1 MKYSEG
7 ENIELHKIVQ
17 ELKSELGASN
27 ALGQASLKDNER
39 LLKEKGVLTDDI
51 RELECALDSM
61 RQERN
66 DHVEKYVAISCLLE
80 YGYSLGSRLQQAN
93 LRCQVSSPKASL
105 LYLLKSQ
112 ST

>member
-7 ENIELHKIVQ
+7 ENTELHKIVQ
-17 ELKSELGASN
+17 ELRSELGASN

-39 LLKEKGVLTDDI
+39 LLKEKGVLTNDI

-66 DHVEKYVAISCLLE
+66 DHVEKYVAISCLLVCMAIVLDP
-80 YGYSLGSRLQQAN
+80 GYNKQICAVR
-93 LRCQVSSPKASL
+93 
-105 LYLLKSQ
+105 
-112 ST
+112 